1 MEGLTRSEVAKQ
13 CGVNIESLRYYEKRR
28 LIDPPPRTPAGY
40 RMYSRE
46 DAVKIGFI
54 KNARNL
60 GFTLNEINDLMKL
73 RVDRKK
79 SCDSVLVK
87 ARNKRKEVD
96 QKIRDLKSMRKTLD
110 QLIGKC
116 EKSVLTNDCP
126 ILSSFESAKPG
137 KKLQGGDHGPQKD

>member
-13 CGVNIESLRYYEKRR
+13 CGVNIESLRYYEKRK
-28 LIDPPPRTPAGY
+28 LIDPPPRTRAGY
-40 RMYSRE
+40 RMYSQE
-46 DAVKIGFI
+46 DAVKIRFI

-87 ARNKRKEVD
+87 ARNKREEVD

-137 KKLQGGDHGPQKD
+137 KKL